1 MGAEL
6 IITTDIEAQG
16 LKAIDFNFDELSA
29 WLDVSLEKYK
39 GLVVSEDGIKD
50 AKEDRAKLNK
60 LAKAIDKRKIE
71 IKKQCMAPYEAFET
85 KVKQLT
91 GAIAEVSGGI
101 DAQIKAF
108 EQAEK
113 QKKREQIEVLYE
125 EIAGDFSGLV
135 TLERFW
141 NEKWLNATVSPSAV
155 EKELQEAVFKAKK
168 DIQMI
173 STIGGEYEQAMMDK
187 YLSTLDMTA
196 ALAEKAR
203 LEEQAKAA
211 AEYKRRIAEAKQ
223 AEAPKTESIKE
234 MLEHVAPIQEAQV
247 QAAPHLQTFAL
258 RFTCT
263 MEKAR
268 ALRAFIDQNGIQ
280 YEKVVG

>member
-6 IITTDIEAQG
+6 IITTDIENQV
-16 LKAIDFNFDELSA
+16 LKSIDFNFEELSA
-29 WLDVSLEKYK
+29 WLAEGLKDYK
-39 GLVVSEDGIKD
+39 NLIVSEDGIKK
-50 AKEDRAKLNK
+50 AKQDRAKLNR
-60 LAKAIDKRKIE
+60 LAKAIDDRKKE
-71 IKKQCMAPYEAFET
+71 IKAQCMAPYNEFEA

-91 GAIAEVSGGI
+91 GAISEVSGGI
-101 DAQIKAF
+101 DAQIKSF

-113 QKKREQIEVLYE
+113 AKKREQIETLYE

-173 STIGGEYEQAMMDK
+173 ATIGGEYEQAMMDK
-187 YLSTLDMTA
+187 YLSTLDMTS
-196 ALAEKAR
+196 ALAEKTR

-223 AEAPKTESIKE
+223 AEAPKTEPVKE
-234 MLEHVAPIQEAQV
+234 MLEHVAPIQEAPV

-258 RFTCT
+258 RFVCT
-263 MEKAR
+263 MEQAR
-268 ALRAFIDQNGIQ
+268 ALRAFIDQNGIR